1 MSRKVGGELKILYDN
16 DALKGF
22 KRGFGFSCWVE
33 GKNIL
38 FDSGGDLAT
47 LMFNIRKFGIDPRDI
62 ERIVLSHE
70 HRDHTGGI
78 QIIEYCGEVEVF
90 VLKSFSKQFKRRLSE
105 HPNVRL
111 REVDE
116 AEEICGGVYTT
127 GELGRLIKEQ
137 SLIVESCN
145 GLTVI
150 TGCAHPGLENILTFA
165 SNFGEIYGVV
175 GGFHDFSKME
185 TLKGIRLIV
194 PCHCTERKREIF
206 DLYPNEYRKCS
217 AGCTLL
223 I

>member
-1 MSRKVGGELKILYDN
+1 MSRKVGVELKILYDN

-22 KRGFGFSCWVE
+22 RRGFGFSCWVE

-38 FDSGGDLAT
+38 FDTGGDLAT
-47 LMFNIRKFGIDPRDI
+47 LMFNIRKFGIDLRDI
-62 ERIVLSHE
+62 EKIVLSHE
-70 HRDHTGGI
+70 HGDHTSGI
-78 QIIEYCGEVEVF
+78 QIIEYCGEVKVF
-90 VLKSFSKQFKRRLSE
+90 VLKSFSKQFKKQLSE

-116 AEEICGGVYTT
+116 AEEICGGIYTT
-127 GELGRLIKEQ
+127 GELGWLIKEQ

-150 TGCAHPGLENILTFA
+150 TGCAHPGLENILNFA
-165 SNFGEIYGVV
+165 ADVGEIYGVV

-194 PCHCTERKREIF
+194 PCHCTVRKRETF